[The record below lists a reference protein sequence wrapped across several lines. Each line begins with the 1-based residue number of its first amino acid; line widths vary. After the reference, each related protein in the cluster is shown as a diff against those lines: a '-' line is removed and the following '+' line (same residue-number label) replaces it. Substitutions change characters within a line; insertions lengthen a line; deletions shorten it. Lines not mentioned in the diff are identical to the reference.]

1 MVKLLSALLVIFN
14 CHRIISNFILI
25 LVISRERTENV
36 NQAWWSGKW
45 FKRGLGVHVVSQNL
59 REFIVKTL
67 ELNKF
72 TFDFIMGHFYYL
84 PCFLLFI
91 PYVDSLHTSMLFWLK
106 PSRQFSRPIINRSQR
121 RKRNWR
127 IIKYFI
133 LFLGI
138 LGILIALFVVPPIF
152 RDKLSFIKKWVGL
165 Q

>member
-84 PCFLLFI
+84 PCFPFV
-91 PYVDSLHTSMLFWLK
+91 YSVCGFFCTSMLFWLK

-127 IIKYFI
+127 IIKI
-133 LFLGI
+133 LYSFPRDLGDFHCTI
-138 LGILIALFVVPPIF
+138 CGPTNI
-152 RDKLSFIKKWVGL
+152 S
-165 Q
+165 